1 MPAARVTFLGTG
13 TSHGVPMIG
22 CRCAVCRSDDPRDRR
37 LRPSIHIAVDG
48 GPHVLVDTA
57 TDLRQQA
64 LTHDITRVDA
74 VLFTHSHADHVMGL
88 DELRRFTLTP
98 GRRLPIYADAKT
110 GGELRRI
117 FSYAFGAPA
126 GPGGGVPQLA
136 LAEIDGPFV
145 VDGLAVQPVPVMH
158 GPQPILGF
166 RIGGFAYLTDC
177 NHVPEASMALLT
189 GLDVLVLDA
198 LRHRP
203 HPTHFTLADAVEV
216 ATRIGARETF
226 FTHICHDLP
235 HAATNATLPAG
246 MALGY
251 DGQVV
256 QLADVPLAA
265 AAPAGGGAA

>member
-1 MPAARVTFLGTG
+1 MPSARVTFLGTG

-48 GPHVLVDTA
+48 GPAVLVDTA

-64 LTHDITRVDA
+64 LTNDITRVDA

-88 DELRRFTLTP
+88 DELRRFNLTA
-98 GRRLPIYADAKT
+98 GRKLPVYADAKT
-110 GGELRRI
+110 GAELTRI
-117 FSYAFGAPA
+117 FSYAFSVPA
-126 GPGGGVPQLA
+126 GPGGGVPELA
-136 LAEIDGPFV
+136 LHEIDGPFV
-145 VDGLAVQPVPVMH
+145 VEGLAVQPVAIMH

-166 RIGGFAYLTDC
+166 RIGRFAYLTDC
-177 NHVPEASMALLT
+177 NHVPEASFALLE

-203 HPTHFTLADAVEV
+203 HPTHFSVAEAIAV
-216 ATRIGARETF
+216 ATRIGARQTF

-235 HAATNATLPAG
+235 HAATCAELPPG
-246 MALGY
+246 MALGV

-256 QLADVPLAA
+256 TLDDVPWT
-265 AAPAGGGAA
+265 APVAAGGGAA